1 MISESTTNPVQR
13 FKFTLLWNVT
23 VLNEQSWSNWMMEKD
38 QKQGKTLA
46 WNGLLKTVQEIN
58 IQLIFKRSKPT
69 VETREKS
76 VKYVQ
81 SHQ

>member
-58 IQLIFKRSKPT
+58 IQLIFKRSKTT

-81 SHQ
+81 S

>member
-1 MISESTTNPVQR
+1 MISESTTDPVQR

-58 IQLIFKRSKPT
+58 IQLIFKRSKTT

-81 SHQ
+81 S

>member
-1 MISESTTNPVQR
+1 MISESTTDPVQR

-81 SHQ
+81 S

>member
-81 SHQ
+81 R

>member
-46 WNGLLKTVQEIN
+46 WNGLLKTVREIN

-81 SHQ
+81 S

>member
-1 MISESTTNPVQR
+1 MISDSTTNPVQR

-81 SHQ
+81 S

>member
-76 VKYVQ
+76 VEYVQ
-81 SHQ
+81 S

>member
-46 WNGLLKTVQEIN
+46 WNGLLKTVREIN
-58 IQLIFKRSKPT
+58 SQLIFKRSKPT

-81 SHQ
+81 S

>member
-1 MISESTTNPVQR
+1 MISESTANPVQR

-58 IQLIFKRSKPT
+58 IQLIFKRSKTT

-81 SHQ
+81 R

>member
-1 MISESTTNPVQR
+1 MISDSTTNPVQS

-58 IQLIFKRSKPT
+58 IQLIFKRSKTT

-81 SHQ
+81 R

>member
-76 VKYVQ
+76 VKYVEI
-81 SHQ
+81 

>member
-58 IQLIFKRSKPT
+58 IQLIFKRSKTT

-81 SHQ
+81 R

>member
-1 MISESTTNPVQR
+1 MISDSTTNPVQR

-58 IQLIFKRSKPT
+58 IQLIFKRSKTT

-81 SHQ
+81 R

>member
-81 SHQ
+81 S

>member
-1 MISESTTNPVQR
+1 
-13 FKFTLLWNVT
+13 
-23 VLNEQSWSNWMMEKD
+23 MMEKD

-58 IQLIFKRSKPT
+58 IQLIFKRSKTT

-81 SHQ
+81 S